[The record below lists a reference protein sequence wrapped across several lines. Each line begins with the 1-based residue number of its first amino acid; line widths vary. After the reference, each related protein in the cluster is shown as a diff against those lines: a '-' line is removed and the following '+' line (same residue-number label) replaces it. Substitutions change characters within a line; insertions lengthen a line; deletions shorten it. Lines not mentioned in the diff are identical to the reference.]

1 MPSSLHEVARAA
13 LSEITPDSTIG
24 ELSGEST
31 LDGATTVT
39 FATLLPGYPGWNWT
53 VSIATLGE
61 PSVLEVELMPGDGAL
76 LAPDWV
82 PWIDRLADYEAAQE
96 LLAASDGD
104 GDEVELSDTDVTA
117 DDAGDADDVE
127 EDDLDD
133 DDDDDDLD
141 DALLH
146 SGDLDGVDID
156 DLDESVD

>member
-1 MPSSLHEVARAA
+1 MPSSLHDVARAA
-13 LSEITPDSTIG
+13 LLEITPDSTIG

-31 LDGATTVT
+31 GDGATTVS

-96 LLAASDGD
+96 LLAASEGD
-104 GDEVELSDTDVTA
+104 GDEVELSDTDVMA
-117 DDAGDADDVE
+117 DDIDDVE
-127 EDDLDD
+127 EGDLDDD

-141 DALLH
+141 DSLLH

-156 DLDESVD
+156 DLDESAD